1 LRRTEKKVPSLPK
14 PGTFC
19 VQSSDRGG
27 AAGAASDFRV
37 QGRKRKRL
45 EDAASFGEA
54 KRFPDSHSP
63 VEVQPGREPLTAATA
78 VIIIRKEG
86 VNCLICNFIQI
97 FLTHT

>member
-19 VQSSDRGG
+19 VQSSVDRGG
-27 AAGAASDFRV
+27 AAGAASAFRV

-78 VIIIRKEG
+78 AIITRREE
-86 VNCLICNFIQI
+86 VNCLFCNLI
-97 FLTHT
+97 